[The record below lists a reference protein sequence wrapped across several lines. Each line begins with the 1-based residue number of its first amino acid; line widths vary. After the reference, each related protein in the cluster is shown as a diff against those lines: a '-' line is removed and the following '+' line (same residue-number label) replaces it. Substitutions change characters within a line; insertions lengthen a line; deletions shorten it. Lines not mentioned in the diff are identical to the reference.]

1 MTWRRR
7 LLTGA
12 AAVLL
17 AAVATLAVLRAQG
30 ALFPG
35 EDRASR
41 PLDLTARADADSA
54 RVASLARARC
64 RLLSG
69 AERRACLQ
77 EFLLALV
84 EQGRVRLAIGT
95 LGRLGARDGRI
106 RREGH
111 EYSHVI
117 GINAWRPGKD
127 LGEVYGQ
134 CSELFQS
141 GCYHGVIQAYFA
153 WNGTDSATVA
163 DVCTSSPVISQTGW
177 LRFQCV
183 HGVGHAL
190 VQARSLHLPRA
201 LDGCDQLREPFDQ
214 ESCYGGAF
222 MEFIVGARGQS
233 HHPRVGPPAADSAA
247 EDHEHAGHDAAPAF
261 ALRDPNDLLYP
272 CTAVGEKYRRQ
283 CYQMQAG
290 IIFETANGDVEKMA
304 RACNGAPAQHRKSCY
319 HGIGTYVSGLTAR
332 DAGRTIRICS
342 LGDPEYREWC
352 FVGVVKNFI
361 DVTAKPGDGIDY
373 CRLLEEPRLASR
385 CYVAVGE
392 QIAFLL
398 LYMKDRRDACGR
410 AEPRYVNACLYGA
423 GLVGEPPPDLV
434 GT

>member
-7 LLTGA
+7 LLLGA
-12 AAVLL
+12 AGVLV
-17 AAVATLAVLRAQG
+17 AAVATLAVLRGQG

-35 EDRASR
+35 EDRSSR
-41 PLDLTARADADSA
+41 PLDLAGRADADSA
-54 RVASLARARC
+54 EVASLARARC
-64 RLLSG
+64 LLLSG
-69 AERRACLQ
+69 DERRACLQ

-84 EQGRVRLAIGT
+84 EQGRIRLAIGT
-95 LGRLGARDGRI
+95 LGRLGARDAGI
-106 RREGH
+106 RRAGH

-117 GINAWRPGKD
+117 GINAWQPGKD

-163 DVCTSSPVISQTGW
+163 GLCTSSPVISQTAW

-183 HGVGHAL
+183 HGIGHAL

-201 LDGCDQLREPFDQ
+201 LEGCDQLRGPYDQ

-233 HHPRVGPPAADSAA
+233 HHPRVGPPPADSAA
-247 EDHEHAGHDAAPAF
+247 EHGDHGDHDPAPAF
-261 ALRDPNDLLYP
+261 ALRDRNDLLYP

-283 CYQMQAG
+283 CYQMQPG
-290 IIFETANGDVEKMA
+290 IIYETANGDVGKLA
-304 RACNGAPAQHRKSCY
+304 RACDGAPGPHRKSCY
-319 HGIGTYVSGLTAR
+319 LGIGTYISGLTGR

-342 LGDPEYREWC
+342 LGDPDFREWC

-361 DVTAKPGDGIDY
+361 DVTAKPGDGMDY
-373 CRLLEEPRLASR
+373 CRLLEDPRIASR

-392 QIAFLL
+392 QIAFLR
-398 LYMKDRRDACGR
+398 LYMNDRRDACGA
-410 AEPRYVNACLYGA
+410 AEPRYVSACLFGA
-423 GLVGEPPPDLV
+423 GLTGERPADLV

>member
-7 LLTGA
+7 LLIGTG
-12 AAVLL
+12 AVLL
-17 AAVATLAVLRAQG
+17 AAVATLGVLRAQG

-41 PLDLTARADADSA
+41 PPDVTGHSDADSA

-95 LGRLGARDGRI
+95 LGRLGAGDRRI

-117 GINAWRPGKD
+117 GINAWQPGKD

-163 DVCTSSPVISQTGW
+163 GVCTSTPVISQSAW

-201 LDGCDQLREPFDQ
+201 LEGCDQLREPFDQ

-233 HHPRVGPPAADSAA
+233 HHPQVGPPADSAA
-247 EDHEHAGHDAAPAF
+247 EHHEHAGHDPPPAF
-261 ALRDPNDLLYP
+261 ALRDSTDLL
-272 CTAVGEKYRRQ
+272 
-283 CYQMQAG
+283 
-290 IIFETANGDVEKMA
+290 
-304 RACNGAPAQHRKSCY
+304 
-319 HGIGTYVSGLTAR
+319 
-332 DAGRTIRICS
+332 
-342 LGDPEYREWC
+342 
-352 FVGVVKNFI
+352 
-361 DVTAKPGDGIDY
+361 
-373 CRLLEEPRLASR
+373 
-385 CYVAVGE
+385 
-392 QIAFLL
+392 
-398 LYMKDRRDACGR
+398 
-410 AEPRYVNACLYGA
+410 
-423 GLVGEPPPDLV
+423 
-434 GT
+434 